1 MSDVCQ
7 LYVCQTSDAR
17 RTTNETANFMQRIT
31 IRLPD
36 QQLTMIDYMVAQG
49 EFPSASEAI
58 RAAVRELIDER
69 SSKLI
74 QRSEML
80 AAIS

>member
-1 MSDVCQ
+1 MS
-7 LYVCQTSDAR
+7 AR
-17 RTTNETANFMQRIT
+17 RRTHVRLQPQRANFMQRIT

-49 EFPSASEAI
+49 EFPSTSEAI

-80 AAIS
+80 AAIT

>member
-1 MSDVCQ
+1 
-7 LYVCQTSDAR
+7 
-17 RTTNETANFMQRIT
+17 MQRIT

-49 EFPSASEAI
+49 EFPSTSEVI

-80 AAIS
+80 AAIT